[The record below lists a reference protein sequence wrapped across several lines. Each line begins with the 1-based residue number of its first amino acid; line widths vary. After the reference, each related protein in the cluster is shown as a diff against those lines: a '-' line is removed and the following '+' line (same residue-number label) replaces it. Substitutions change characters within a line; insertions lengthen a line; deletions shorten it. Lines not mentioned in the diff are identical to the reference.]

1 MQPRKIVICE
11 DHNITIEGLRV
22 LLSVNPLFMVA
33 GHAHNS
39 KELFS
44 KLDEINPDILI
55 MDINLGNED
64 GLMLTK
70 KVKDKWPNL
79 RVLILTM
86 YDDAALVNKSKALH
100 ANGYLTKSA
109 STQELIEA
117 LNGIMGDQFYENP
130 DAQVKRLNGFK
141 KRDEF
146 IEKMKL
152 TKREVE
158 IMSMIGKGK
167 NSELICEQLFLSLH
181 TVRTHKK
188 NIMKKLGLN
197 SIGEMVHYAM
207 ENHLSD

>member
-11 DHNITIEGLRV
+11 DHNLTIEGLRV
-22 LLSVNPLFMVA
+22 LLSVNPMFMVA

-39 KELFS
+39 NELFS
-44 KLDEINPDILI
+44 ELEEVNPDILI
-55 MDINLGNED
+55 MDINLGDED
-64 GLMLTK
+64 GLLLTK
-70 KVKDKWPNL
+70 KVKEKWPNI

-86 YDDAALVNKSKALH
+86 YDDAALVNKSKALN

-109 STQELIEA
+109 SSRELIEA
-117 LNGIMGDQFYENP
+117 LNGIMGDQFYESP
-130 DAQVKRLNGFK
+130 VAHAKRLNGFK

-158 IMSMIGKGK
+158 IMSLIGKGK
-167 NSELICEQLFLSLH
+167 NTEDISEQLFLSLH

-188 NIMKKLGLN
+188 NIMKKLGMNTTAEL
-197 SIGEMVHYAM
+197 VHYAM
-207 ENHLSD
+207 ENHLTE

>member
-1 MQPRKIVICE
+1 MQPHKIVICE
-11 DHNITIEGLRV
+11 DHNLTIEGLRV
-22 LLSVNPLFMVA
+22 LLSAHPRFMVA
-33 GHAHNS
+33 GHAHNL

-44 KLDEINPDILI
+44 KLQEVNPDILI

-64 GLMLTK
+64 GLNLTK
-70 KVKDKWPNL
+70 KVKEKWPNL

-86 YDDAALVNKSKALH
+86 YDDEALVNKSKAWH

-109 STQELIEA
+109 SSQELIEA
-117 LNGIMGDQFYENP
+117 LNGVMGDQFYESP
-130 DAQVKRLNGFK
+130 VAQVKRLNGFK

-158 IMSMIGKGK
+158 IMGLIGKGK
-167 NSELICEQLFLSLH
+167 NTELICKQLFLSLH

-188 NIMKKLGLN
+188 NIMKKLGMN
-197 SIGEMVHYAM
+197 TTAEMVHYAM

>member
-11 DHNITIEGLRV
+11 DHNLTIEGLRV
-22 LLSVNPLFMVA
+22 LLSVHPRFMVA

-39 KELFS
+39 RELFFQ
-44 KLDEINPDILI
+44 LEEINPDILI

-64 GLMLTK
+64 GLALTE
-70 KVKDKWPNL
+70 KVKEKWPNL

-86 YDDAALVNKSKALH
+86 YDDPSLVNKSKVLN

-109 STQELIEA
+109 SSQELIEA
-117 LNGIMGDQFYENP
+117 LDGIMGDHFYESP
-130 DAQVKRLNGFK
+130 GALTKRLNGFK

-158 IMSMIGKGK
+158 IMTLIGKGK
-167 NSELICEQLFLSLH
+167 NAEIISEQLFLSLH

-197 SIGEMVHYAM
+197 STAEMVHYAM
-207 ENHLSD
+207 ENNLTE